1 MELVKVTFQQ
11 IEEDIKNLAP
21 YQTNT
26 GEELQVNISSL
37 SFPTLIDGK
46 ILNFLLDNKS
56 SQSCPICKSTPMHFN
71 NLLNFDNDQY
81 KPKGDSSLIYG
92 CQPLHAAINTLN
104 CLLNLSYRK
113 KEEKDRVRHKVEDI
127 NYQLLYFPVRLDIV
141 YQF

>member
-1 MELVKVTFQQ
+1 MEKFYGKILLLNLFDLCAPLSLEFTKETMEHVEVTFQQ

-37 SFPTLIDGK
+37 FFPTLIDGK

-56 SQSCPICKSTPMHFN
+56 SQSCPICKSTPKHFN
-71 NLLNFDNDQY
+71 NLLNFDNNQF

-92 CQPLHAAINTLN
+92 CQPLHATINTLN
-104 CLLNLSYRK
+104 C
-113 KEEKDRVRHKVEDI
+113 
-127 NYQLLYFPVRLDIV
+127 
-141 YQF
+141 